1 MYGYI
6 YLTVCSVT
14 DIYYIGKHKWPNP
27 EIAEGFSEEHL
38 KAFKESKGFD
48 LIKIDPNY
56 LGSGK
61 LLWKAIRKYGK
72 SNFYVLDILDITE
85 SEEDACEKERF
96 WISLFRKSGKP
107 LYNISEG
114 GNFGDVAKGMSQDQ
128 YDRWRSHISATCRER
143 HINRNFGDCKGKNNG
158 MYGKKQKEETK
169 VKIRESLKSINHN
182 PCKGRI
188 WIHNETETKRV
199 KPEDLEYY
207 LSLGFVKGHN
217 KADNWTR
224 TSGLTWVNKDG
235 KNKKAYPETIDK
247 LLSEGY
253 VRGRVVKPRK
263 GNT

>member
-14 DIYYIGKHKWPNP
+14 DVYYIGKHKWQNP

-48 LIKIDPNY
+48 LIKIDSNY
-56 LGSGK
+56 IGSGK

-72 SNFYVLDILDITE
+72 NNFYVLDILDITE

-114 GNFGDVAKGMSQDQ
+114 GNFGD
-128 YDRWRSHISATCRER
+128 
-143 HINRNFGDCKGKNNG
+143 CKGKNNG
-158 MYGKKQKEETK
+158 MYGRRQKEETK

-235 KNKKAYPETIDK
+235 KNKKAYSETIDK

-253 VRGRVVKPRK
+253 VRGRVVKSRK